1 MKTGSARPN
10 QQPYRNKNY
19 SISNFGSTL
28 ADLKDLEMMQ
38 LQWILFNSP
47 IPSAWGNS
55 FSDNLTTIT
64 VNDCNLESSIPSNL
78 GDISNLQH
86 LDLQSNYLTGTIPQ
100 QLCNLRHLV
109 YLDVSY
115 NDLQSGAVPSCLN
128 KSGLYL
134 STGDQEVGLNPNH
147 GARSQRIIT
156 STFFLSSFFGASASV
171 LLLFLVN
178 WALHPHSWHR
188 IGFATGLEICT
199 LWWRSAQKYVAQN
212 NLVYQILDFCLGIC
226 SAKFWIFSWEF
237 GQQNSGPFASSS
249 KTRFKDFAL
258 SALQATMFLAILCNV
273 ACSY

>member
-1 MKTGSARPN
+1 MKTGSAHPN

-38 LQWILFNSP
+38 LQWIFFNSP
-47 IPSAWGNS
+47 IPSTWGNS
-55 FSDNLTTIT
+55 FSDNLTVIT

-134 STGDQEVGLNPNH
+134 STGDQEVGLSPNH
-147 GARSQRIIT
+147 GAHSQRIIT
-156 STFFLSSFFGASASV
+156 STFFLSSLLGASASV

-178 WALHPHSWHR
+178 
-188 IGFATGLEICT
+188 
-199 LWWRSAQKYVAQN
+199 
-212 NLVYQILDFCLGIC
+212 
-226 SAKFWIFSWEF
+226 
-237 GQQNSGPFASSS
+237 
-249 KTRFKDFAL
+249 
-258 SALQATMFLAILCNV
+258 
-273 ACSY
+273 

>member
-38 LQWILFNSP
+38 LQWIFFNSP

-55 FSDNLTTIT
+55 FSDNLTVIT

-78 GDISNLQH
+78 GDIGNLQH

-128 KSGLYL
+128 KPGLYL
-134 STGDQEVGLNPNH
+134 STGDQEAGLSPNH
-147 GARSQRIIT
+147 GARSQHIIT
-156 STFFLSSFFGASASV
+156 STFFLSSFLGASASI

-178 WALHPHSWHR
+178 
-188 IGFATGLEICT
+188 
-199 LWWRSAQKYVAQN
+199 
-212 NLVYQILDFCLGIC
+212 
-226 SAKFWIFSWEF
+226 
-237 GQQNSGPFASSS
+237 
-249 KTRFKDFAL
+249 
-258 SALQATMFLAILCNV
+258 
-273 ACSY
+273 